1 MASAVSELQLLQ
13 YEDNPDILT
22 YPTSSNTSSS
32 TSSLYDNIN
41 NYLSGAN
48 SWLQN
53 LNNEIN
59 PFNVASNLAGSAASA
74 VTSNPYLIGFD
85 NMFYSLPGVNSIY
98 QAAEGNTSLG
108 LGGTIIPNT
117 PSTPANSPITLA
129 KTIGT
134 ATGNVISGAV
144 SGAETA
150 VNTAVGT
157 ALKSII
163 PNSQNWN
170 WSLII
175 LIIVA
180 VIILMVVVK

>member
-59 PFNVASNLAGSAASA
+59 PFNVAGNLAQGTAN
-74 VTSNPYLIGFD
+74 VLESNPYLIGLD
-85 NMFYSLPGVNSIY
+85 NMFYSLPGISSIY
-98 QAAEGNTSLG
+98 QAALGNTSIG

-117 PSTPANSPITLA
+117 PSTPSNTPTTLA
-129 KTIGT
+129 STAGT

-150 VNTAVGT
+150 VNAAVGT
-157 ALKSII
+157 ALKNII

-180 VIILMVVVK
+180 IIILMAVIK